1 MPTKFKVSNKDVLL
15 RPGRLDTHRL
25 LSVIPMLTYHAVA
38 DIGCGPGYF
47 TVPLAKFLFDGKV
60 YALDVQQGM
69 LDAAREQVDS
79 VKLSNVE
86 FLQSE
91 EKEMPLDDNS
101 IDGALMAFVLQEA
114 NSPRA
119 LLKEAKRCL
128 RNTGWLAVLEWHKR
142 EMEEGPPVKQRVE
155 EEKVLSMATKL
166 GFRFT
171 ARRDID
177 EKQYLLLMRK

>member
-1 MPTKFKVSNKDVLL
+1 
-15 RPGRLDTHRL
+15 
-25 LSVIPMLTYHAVA
+25 
-38 DIGCGPGYF
+38 
-47 TVPLAKFLFDGKV
+47 
-60 YALDVQQGM
+60 
-69 LDAAREQVDS
+69 
-79 VKLSNVE
+79 
-86 FLQSE
+86 
-91 EKEMPLDDNS
+91 MPLDDNS